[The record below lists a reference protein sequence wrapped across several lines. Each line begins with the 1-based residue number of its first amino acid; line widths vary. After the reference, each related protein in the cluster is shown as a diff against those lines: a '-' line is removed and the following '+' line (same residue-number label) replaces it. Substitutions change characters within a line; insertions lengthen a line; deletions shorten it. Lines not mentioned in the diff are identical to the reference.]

1 MSWPNANAMLKAHIV
16 KKRREITV
24 NVSLDLDKGSSLGLF
39 GASGA
44 GKSTVL
50 ACIAGIEE
58 PDDGYVKLG
67 DLQLF
72 PPSLPLHK
80 RPIGYLTQEPG
91 LFPHLRVSENVSF
104 GIPHHLAADKEHSH
118 WIETLRERLQLGP
131 LWHAPASLISGGQA
145 RRVSLARML
154 ARKPPLVLLDEPFAG
169 LDRQLV
175 RELID
180 DLIFWSRT
188 LGFSMIAVDHQA
200 EVLKRLCPEQAIA
213 LEAGEIVQRGG
224 WDEFYGA
231 PATSLLRSLLTP
243 L

>member
-1 MSWPNANAMLKAHIV
+1 MFWLSANAMLKARIV

-24 NVSLDLDKGSSLGLF
+24 NVSLELDKGSSLGLF

-58 PDDGYVKLG
+58 PDDGLVKLG
-67 DLQLF
+67 DLQIF

-91 LFPHLRVSENVSF
+91 LFPHLRVSENVTF
-104 GIPHHLAADKEHSH
+104 GISNHFAADAEHSH
-118 WIETLRERLQLGP
+118 WMETLRERLQLGP

-145 RRVSLARML
+145 RRVGLARML

-180 DLIFWSRT
+180 DLIFWSQT

-213 LEAGEIVQRGG
+213 LEDGKIVQRGG
-224 WDEFYGA
+224 WDELYCA
-231 PATSLLRSLLTP
+231 PATPLLRSLLTP

>member
-1 MSWPNANAMLKAHIV
+1 MSWLSANAMLKAHII

-24 NVSLDLDKGSSLGLF
+24 NVSLELDKGGSLGLF

-58 PDDGYVKLG
+58 PDDGYVKLS
-67 DLQLF
+67 DRQFF

-80 RPIGYLTQEPG
+80 RAIGYLTQEPG
-91 LFPHLRVSENVSF
+91 LFPHLRVSENVTF
-104 GIPHHLAADKEHSH
+104 GISNHLATDKEHSH
-118 WIETLRERLQLGP
+118 WIETLRERLQLRP

-180 DLIFWSRT
+180 DLLFWNRT
-188 LGFSMIAVDHQA
+188 LGFTMIAVDHQA
-200 EVLKRLCPEQAIA
+200 EVLQRLCPEQAVA
-213 LEAGEIVQRGG
+213 LEDGEIVQRGD
-224 WDEFYGA
+224 WDELYDA
-231 PATSLLRSLLTP
+231 PATPLLRSLLTP

>member
-1 MSWPNANAMLKAHIV
+1 MLKTRII
-16 KKRREITV
+16 KKRREMTV
-24 NVSLDLDKGSSLGLF
+24 DFSLELGQGNSVGLF

-58 PDDGYVKLG
+58 PDDGYVEVKNLKF
-67 DLQLF
+67 F
-72 PPSLPLHK
+72 PPSLPLYR
-80 RPIGYLTQEPG
+80 RPIGYLTQEAN
-91 LFPHLRVSENVSF
+91 LFPHLSVNENISF
-104 GIPHHLAADKEHSH
+104 GIPADRAAEKEQVE
-118 WIETLRERLQLGP
+118 WITTLRDRLQLAP
-131 LWHAPASLISGGQA
+131 LWNAPASLISGGQA

-180 DLIFWSRT
+180 DLVFWSQT
-188 LGFSMIAVDHQA
+188 IGFGMIAVDHQA
-200 EVLKRLCPEQAIA
+200 EVLRRLCPQQAIV
-213 LEAGEIVQRGG
+213 LEEGKIVQQCTWEELSR
-224 WDEFYGA
+224 D
-231 PATSLLRSLLTP
+231 PATPLLRSLLAP

>member
-1 MSWPNANAMLKAHIV
+1 MLRAHII
-16 KKRREITV
+16 KKRRELQV
-24 NVSLDLDKGSSLGLF
+24 DVELELEAGSALGLF

-58 PDDGYVKLG
+58 PDDGLVQLNG
-67 DLQLF
+67 LRLF
-72 PPSLPLHK
+72 PPSLPLHR
-80 RPIGYLTQEPG
+80 RPLGYLTQEPG
-91 LFPHLRVSENVSF
+91 LFPHLTVGENINF
-104 GIPHHLAADKEHSH
+104 GIAREVAATAEQRQ
-118 WIETLRERLQLGP
+118 WIETLRDRLQLGP
-131 LWHAPASLISGGQA
+131 QWNAPAAMISGGQA

-180 DLIFWSRT
+180 DLVFWAQSI
-188 LGFSMIAVDHQA
+188 GFSMIAVDHQA
-200 EVLKRLCPEQAIA
+200 EVLQRLCPQQAIV
-213 LEAGEIVQRGG
+213 LEQGRIVQRGA
-224 WDEFYGA
+224 WSQLYSA
-231 PATSLLRSLLTP
+231 SATPLLGSLLAP

>member
-1 MSWPNANAMLKAHIV
+1 MLKAHIV
-16 KKRREITV
+16 KKRRELTV
-24 NVSLDLDKGSSLGLF
+24 DVELSLEQGSSLALF

-58 PDDGYVKLG
+58 PDAGSVEMNGLK
-67 DLQLF
+67 LF
-72 PPSLPLHK
+72 PPSFPLHK
-80 RPIGYLTQEPG
+80 RPIGYLTQEPN
-91 LFPHLRVSENVSF
+91 LFPHLSVSENINF
-104 GIPHHLAADKEHSH
+104 GIASARVKEEEHLN
-118 WIETLRERLQLGP
+118 WIATLRDRLQLSP
-131 LWHAPASLISGGQA
+131 VWNAPASLISGGQA

-180 DLIFWSRT
+180 DLIDWSR
-188 LGFSMIAVDHQA
+188 LIGFSMIAVDHQA
-200 EVLKRLCPEQAIA
+200 EVLRRLCPHRAVVLEQ
-213 LEAGEIVQRGG
+213 GRVVQQGS
-224 WDEFYGA
+224 WEELCQS
-231 PATSLLRSLLTP
+231 PATQLLRSLLSP

>member
-1 MSWPNANAMLKAHIV
+1 MSWPNADVMFKAQII
-16 KKRREITV
+16 KKRRDINV
-24 NVSLDLDKGSSLGLF
+24 NVSLELDKGSSLGLF

-58 PDDGYVKLG
+58 PDDGSVKLG
-67 DLQLF
+67 DLQFF

-104 GIPHHLAADKEHSH
+104 GIPKHLAAEKEHCH
-118 WIETLRERLQLGP
+118 WIETLRERLQLEP

-145 RRVSLARML
+145 RRVGLARML

-180 DLIFWSRT
+180 DLIFWGQT

-213 LEAGEIVQRGG
+213 LENGEIVQRGG
-224 WDEFYGA
+224 WDELYGA
-231 PATSLLRSLLTP
+231 PATPLLRSLLTP